1 MCIVGY
7 TWPVNAKFQLVSK
20 KQLTVSSKEQG
31 YGFVG
36 KRGRILY
43 SFYTSFRFYF
53 FTKSM
58 QVLSYLNLALLFF
71 KEQRGDFRII
81 SDCILE

>member
-7 TWPVNAKFQLVSK
+7 TWPVNAKFQVVSK
-20 KQLTVSSKEQG
+20 KQLTVSSKENS

-43 SFYTSFRFYF
+43 SFHTSVCLFFF

-58 QVLSYLNLALLFF
+58 HGLSYLNLALLFS
-71 KEQRGDFRII
+71 KSKRET
-81 SDCILE
+81 LESLVTVY